1 MIFDIL
7 MSEKICHHQMIKLSN
22 SPHRSDQKEKL
33 KKVFFCFAPQCSRLS
48 QVTIVHTVLL
58 ELEL

>member
-33 KKVFFCFAPQCSRLS
+33 KKVFCF
-48 QVTIVHTVLL
+48 VLL
-58 ELEL
+58 HSVVG